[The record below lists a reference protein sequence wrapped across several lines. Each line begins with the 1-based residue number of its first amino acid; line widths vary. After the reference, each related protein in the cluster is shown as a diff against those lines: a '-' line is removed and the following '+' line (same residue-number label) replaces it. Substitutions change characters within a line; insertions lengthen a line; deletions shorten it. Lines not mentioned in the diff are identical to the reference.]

1 MNHRIPTSTLWR
13 SGAALLA
20 GLLAVASSARAQDA
34 SLDADLQASLDD
46 ETLSDTSDAET
57 GGESPAQ
64 SRANLGL
71 VLGGKVGGGL
81 GAPFSDFGATPVLEL
96 ELGYM
101 LPVGGALDRHIQL
114 FVTGQYVQPTV
125 DGTASDPDPRLPGD
139 GIVRYE
145 VTQQEL
151 ALSLGALYRFDLG
164 TQLLMPYGGL
174 GGRMYLLN
182 TKVKGSAGGVA
193 YGENEE
199 TQTDFGL
206 VLLGGVDIFLGPGA
220 LLAELSFGWAAL
232 DGFVMR
238 DTNLGA
244 LNLAVGY
251 RLML

>member
-1 MNHRIPTSTLWR
+1 VL
-13 SGAALLA
+13 AAH
-20 GLLAVASSARAQDA
+20 ARAQDYYA
-34 SLDADLQASLDD
+34 ADR
-46 ETLSDTSDAET
+46 
-57 GGESPAQ
+57 GGEAEADDASPVQ
-64 SRANLGL
+64 SRADIGL
-71 VLGGKVGGGL
+71 VLGGKVGGGV

-96 ELGYM
+96 ELGYL
-101 LPVGGALDRHIQL
+101 LPVGGALDRHFEL

-125 DGTASDPDPRLPGD
+125 DGKASEPDSRLPGD
-139 GIVRYE
+139 GIVRYD

-151 ALSLGALYRFDLG
+151 ALSLGALYRFDLDNP
-164 TQLLMPYGGL
+164 LIMPYGGL

-182 TKVKGSAGGVA
+182 TKVEGSAGGAA

-206 VLLGGVDIFLGPGA
+206 LLLGGIELFLGPGA
-220 LLAELSFGWAAL
+220 LLAELSFGWASL

-244 LNLAVGY
+244 LHLSVGY